1 MWNVKAKVIP
11 VMKGVTG
18 TISES
23 FRTSEQHI
31 GKAQNQGTTNSHV
44 GHCTAYYS
52 KC

>member
-1 MWNVKAKVIP
+1 MWNVKGKVIT
-11 VMKGVTG
+11 VIKGATG

-23 FRTSEQHI
+23 FRTSEQRT

-44 GHCTAYYS
+44 RHCTAYYS